1 MDADIRGH
9 PSNMRH
15 TSKDADI
22 RGHPSNMRHTS
33 KDVEKR
39 KRLLQVEKDRK
50 KAFDERAKL
59 KEKKRLRK
67 MQQRKVR

>member
-1 MDADIRGH
+1 MMHQLGGDEWW
-9 PSNMRH
+9 
-15 TSKDADI
+15 
-22 RGHPSNMRHTS
+22 
-33 KDVEKR
+33 EKR